1 MKVRTWPV
9 LALGFGSL
17 LLLMLLSGL
26 DSWRRAG
33 QIYATMLSIHKSHAR
48 ADQALHEIE
57 SGIYLSGVFVR
68 DFLLDVSQQTVG
80 VQRQHLLAIRSA
92 MESQLAALKNS
103 TVSAEP
109 RVLERL
115 RQEIDG
121 YWGSLDPVFDWTPA
135 QKLALSSHFL
145 RRQVLPR
152 RAAVLEIADEAR
164 RLNAAELAQRQRE
177 MDGRMAEFRRSGQ
190 KTLILVLALAA
201 AASLASILRV
211 SQLESRAG
219 QQHAETERAEREMR
233 RLSHELVRAQE
244 DERRNLSR
252 ELHDEVGQTLTALGV
267 ELANLE
273 KLRTSG
279 EEQFEEHLQDAK
291 QLTAQTLRSVRGI
304 AMGLRPA
311 LLDDLG
317 LGPALEWQ
325 AREFSHR
332 TGIPV
337 EVLREGL
344 RENLP
349 EAHRTCLYRVVQE
362 ALTNCGR
369 HADAKHVR
377 VALHTE
383 AGRLSLTV
391 QDDGRGLP
399 PDFERER
406 AHGAPHMG
414 LVGMEERIRE
424 LGGALLIDSQAGKG
438 TLLKVSIPLPQQ
450 AQA

>member
-17 LLLMLLSGL
+17 LLLILLSGL
-26 DSWRRAG
+26 DSWQRAG
-33 QIYATMLSIHKSHAR
+33 QIYATLLSIQKSHTR
-48 ADQALHEIE
+48 ADEALHEIE
-57 SGIYLSGVFVR
+57 SGIYLSGIYVR
-68 DFLLDVSQQTVG
+68 DFLLDISNLTAEFHREQL
-80 VQRQHLLAIRSA
+80 RAIRSS
-92 MESQLAALKNS
+92 MESRLGALDDS
-103 TVSAEP
+103 TASADHKMI
-109 RVLERL
+109 ERL
-115 RQEIDG
+115 RREIDG
-121 YWGSLDPVFDWTPA
+121 YWSSMDPVFDWTPP
-135 QKLALSSHFL
+135 QKLAVSWLFL
-145 RRQVLPR
+145 RRIVLPR
-152 RAAVLEIADEAR
+152 RAAVLEIAGEAR
-164 RLNAAELAQRQRE
+164 KLNAAELAERQRE
-177 MDGRMAEFRRSGQ
+177 MDLRMAEFRRSGQ
-190 KTLILVLALAA
+190 RTLALMLALAA

-211 SQLESRAG
+211 SQLESRAR
-219 QQHAETERAEREMR
+219 QQHAETERAEHEMR

-252 ELHDEVGQTLTALGV
+252 ELHDEIGQTLTALGV

-279 EEQFEEHLQDAK
+279 EEQFEAHLQDAK

-344 RENLP
+344 REDLP

-414 LVGMEERIRE
+414 LVGMEEMIRE